1 MKEKCSQWEK
11 TKIAISVTGEVK
23 SGKSSFINVIRGLDD
38 DAEGAAEVDTFEC
51 TKTPTP
57 YEYPN
62 NNLITL

>member
-1 MKEKCSQWEK
+1 MKEKCRQWEK
-11 TKIAISVTGEVK
+11 TKIAIGVTGEVK

>member
-1 MKEKCSQWEK
+1 M
-11 TKIAISVTGEVK
+11 TGEVK
-23 SGKSSFINVIRGLDD
+23 NGKSSFINVIRGLDD